1 MNIINSFMLNL
12 LNERKDW
19 NEMEINRIR
28 LFYFLNLTVIIKNQ
42 IIIHFNFII
51 IKTFICS

>member
-19 NEMEINRIR
+19 NEIKIKRIDNTYV
-28 LFYFLNLTVIIKNQ
+28 LI
-42 IIIHFNFII
+42 
-51 IKTFICS
+51 S